1 MTESD
6 HQVSKTVFVKQRYL
20 SLDIFRGAT
29 VAFMILVNNPGSWS
43 HIYDPLEHAAWH
55 GLTPTDLVFPFF
67 LYAVGNAMAFVLPRL
82 RAAGDSAFWRKIITR
97 TLLIFLIGTFLNWFP
112 FSRWEEGR
120 LVFRGWEWTKDN
132 GEVAG
137 IRVAGTLQRIALC
150 YFIASIIVYYTKVRT
165 AAVIGGLILL
175 LYWLL
180 CVMMHPADP
189 YSFEGWFGRA
199 IDLRVFGAAH
209 VYHGDGVAFENEGI
223 VSTIPAVVSV
233 IIGFIVGD
241 YIRRRGKQPADI
253 KPAADTVHPVYQT
266 IAVLFTAAVA
276 LLAVGYIWSLFFPLN
291 KKIQSSSFILVTAG
305 LATLLLSTLVYL
317 VEVKNKRGGWTG
329 FFAVFGKNA
338 LFIYA
343 MSELI
348 GDLFGFI
355 RIPNANQESGQTG
368 YMSPL
373 QWFYQNIC
381 AKVPGPAENGSL
393 LYAIC
398 IVLFLWAI
406 AYWLNKKKLYIKV

>member
-1 MTESD
+1 MN
-6 HQVSKTVFVKQRYL
+6 QRYY
-20 SLDIFRGAT
+20 SLDVFRGAT

-43 HIYDPLEHAAWH
+43 HIYPPLEHAAWH

-82 RAAGDSAFWRKIITR
+82 REKGDSAFWKKIITR

-112 FSRWEEGR
+112 FSRWQDGE
-120 LVFRGWEWTKDN
+120 LVFRGWEWTRAN
-132 GEVAG
+132 GEIAG
-137 IRVAGTLQRIALC
+137 IRVAGTLQRIAVC
-150 YFIASIIVYYTKVRT
+150 YFLASIIVYYTKVRT
-165 AAVIGGLILL
+165 AAIIGGLILF
-175 LYWLL
+175 LYWIL
-180 CVMMHPADP
+180 CIVMNPFDP
-189 YSFEGWFGRA
+189 FSFEGWFGRS
-199 IDLRVFGAAH
+199 IDLNVFGAAH

-223 VSTIPAVVSV
+223 VSTFPATVSV

-241 YIRRRGKQPADI
+241 YIRRRGKTATIQPETTDAVY
-253 KPAADTVHPVYQT
+253 KTLTVLFSSAV
-266 IAVLFTAAVA
+266 AVL
-276 LLAVGYIWSLFFPLN
+276 LVGYIWSLFFPLN
-291 KKIQSSSFILVTAG
+291 KKIQSSSFILTTAG
-305 LATLLLSTLVYL
+305 LATLLLSTFVYL
-317 VEVKNKRGGWTG
+317 IEVKNKRGGWTS

-343 MSELI
+343 LSELL

-355 RIPNANQESGQTG
+355 RIPGGINENGQAS
-368 YMSPL
+368 YVSPL

-381 AKVPGPAENGSL
+381 AKVPGPPENGSL

-406 AYWLNKKKLYIKV
+406 GYWMDKKKIYIKV

>member
-1 MTESD
+1 MN
-6 HQVSKTVFVKQRYL
+6 QRYY
-20 SLDIFRGAT
+20 SLDVFRGAT

-43 HIYDPLEHAAWH
+43 HIYPPLEHAAWH

-82 RAAGDSAFWRKIITR
+82 REKGDSAFWKKIITR

-112 FSRWEEGR
+112 FSRWQDGE
-120 LVFRGWEWTKDN
+120 LVFRGWEWTRAN
-132 GEVAG
+132 GEIAG
-137 IRVAGTLQRIALC
+137 IRVAGTLQRIAVC
-150 YFIASIIVYYTKVRT
+150 YFLASIIVYYTKVRT
-165 AAVIGGLILL
+165 AAIIGGLILF
-175 LYWLL
+175 LYWIL
-180 CVMMHPADP
+180 CIVMNPSDP
-189 YSFEGWFGRA
+189 FSFEGWFGRS
-199 IDLRVFGAAH
+199 IDLNVFGAAH

-223 VSTIPAVVSV
+223 VSTFPATVSV

-241 YIRRRGKQPADI
+241 YIRRRGKTATIQPETTDAVY
-253 KPAADTVHPVYQT
+253 KTLTVLFSSAV
-266 IAVLFTAAVA
+266 AVL
-276 LLAVGYIWSLFFPLN
+276 LVGYIWSLFFPLN
-291 KKIQSSSFILVTAG
+291 KKIQSSSFILTTAG

-317 VEVKNKRGGWTG
+317 IEVKNKRGGWTS

-343 MSELI
+343 LSELL

-355 RIPNANQESGQTG
+355 RIPGGINENGQAS
-368 YMSPL
+368 YVSPL

-381 AKVPGPAENGSL
+381 AKVPGPPENGSL

-406 AYWLNKKKLYIKV
+406 GYWMDKKKIYIKV

>member
-1 MTESD
+1 MN
-6 HQVSKTVFVKQRYL
+6 QRYY
-20 SLDIFRGAT
+20 SLDVFRGAT

-43 HIYDPLEHAAWH
+43 HIYPPLEHAAWH

-82 RAAGDSAFWRKIITR
+82 REKGDSAFWKKIITR

-112 FSRWEEGR
+112 FSRWQDGE
-120 LVFRGWEWTKDN
+120 LVFRGWEWTRAN
-132 GEVAG
+132 GEIAG
-137 IRVAGTLQRIALC
+137 VRVAGTLQRIAVC
-150 YFIASIIVYYTKVRT
+150 YFLASIIVYYTKVRT
-165 AAVIGGLILL
+165 AAIIGGLILF
-175 LYWLL
+175 LYWIL
-180 CVMMHPADP
+180 CIVMNPFDP
-189 YSFEGWFGRA
+189 FSFEGWFGRS
-199 IDLRVFGAAH
+199 IDLNVFGAAH

-223 VSTIPAVVSV
+223 VSTFPATVSV

-241 YIRRRGKQPADI
+241 YIRRRGKTATIQPETTDAVY
-253 KPAADTVHPVYQT
+253 KTLTVLFSSAV
-266 IAVLFTAAVA
+266 AVL
-276 LLAVGYIWSLFFPLN
+276 LVGYIWSLFFPLN
-291 KKIQSSSFILVTAG
+291 KKIQSSSFILTTAG

-317 VEVKNKRGGWTG
+317 IEVKNKRGGWTS

-343 MSELI
+343 LSELL

-355 RIPNANQESGQTG
+355 RIPGGINENGQAS
-368 YMSPL
+368 YVSPL

-381 AKVPGPAENGSL
+381 AKVPGPPENGSL

-406 AYWLNKKKLYIKV
+406 GYWMDKKKIYIKV

>member
-1 MTESD
+1 MN
-6 HQVSKTVFVKQRYL
+6 QRYY
-20 SLDIFRGAT
+20 SLDVFRGAT

-43 HIYDPLEHAAWH
+43 HIYPPLEHAAWH

-82 RAAGDSAFWRKIITR
+82 REKGDSAFWKKIITR
-97 TLLIFLIGTFLNWFP
+97 SLLIFLIGTFLNWFP
-112 FSRWEEGR
+112 FSRWQDGE
-120 LVFRGWEWTKDN
+120 LVFRGWEWTRAN
-132 GEVAG
+132 GEIAG
-137 IRVAGTLQRIALC
+137 IRVAGTLQRIAVC
-150 YFIASIIVYYTKVRT
+150 YFLASIIVYYTKVRT
-165 AAVIGGLILL
+165 AAIIGGLILF
-175 LYWLL
+175 LYWIL
-180 CVMMHPADP
+180 CIVMNPFDP
-189 YSFEGWFGRA
+189 FSFEGWFGRS
-199 IDLRVFGAAH
+199 IDLNVFGAAH

-223 VSTIPAVVSV
+223 VSTFPATVSV

-241 YIRRRGKQPADI
+241 YIRRRGKTATIQPETTDAVY
-253 KPAADTVHPVYQT
+253 KTLTVLFSSAV
-266 IAVLFTAAVA
+266 AVL
-276 LLAVGYIWSLFFPLN
+276 LVGYIWSLFFPLN
-291 KKIQSSSFILVTAG
+291 KKIQSSSFILTTAG

-317 VEVKNKRGGWTG
+317 IEVKNKRGGWTS

-343 MSELI
+343 LSELL

-355 RIPNANQESGQTG
+355 RIPGGINENGQAS
-368 YMSPL
+368 YVSPL

-381 AKVPGPAENGSL
+381 AKVPGPPENGSL

-406 AYWLNKKKLYIKV
+406 GYWMDKKKIYIKV